1 MSTANP
7 IAYGA
12 PLNGTLTAST
22 NIVNVNNLKPI
33 STLVVSSAG
42 SPTIQLSFDG
52 TNFYTAVTPTG
63 SIASTQIYYVLNFPV
78 AAIKFGGSIGDTWAI
93 L

>member
-1 MSTANP
+1 MSTPNP

-12 PLNGTLTAST
+12 PLSGTLTSGSAT
-22 NIVNVNNLKPI
+22 INVNNLKPI
-33 STLVVSSAG
+33 STLVLNSTT
-42 SPTIQLSFDG
+42 SPSIQLSLDG

-63 SIASTQIYYVLNFPV
+63 SMTGQIYYILNFPV
-78 AAIKFGGSIGDTWAI
+78 VSIKFNGAAADTWAI